1 MGRILKKRPES
12 APSNWQ
18 AVLTE
23 MEINDAWSLKLEDN
37 TADNARAAIKR
48 LRRSVRYSHL
58 RFKTHKHRKPKLFI
72 ITRIN
77 DDPGLQNNKATT

>member
-72 ITRIN
+72 ITRITLLSRKSGQV
-77 DDPGLQNNKATT
+77 GL

>member
-23 MEINDAWSLKLEDN
+23 MEINDACGKHGKIDPVGTDEIDPVK
-37 TADNARAAIKR
+37 TA
-48 LRRSVRYSHL
+48 
-58 RFKTHKHRKPKLFI
+58 
-72 ITRIN
+72 
-77 DDPGLQNNKATT
+77 

>member
-23 MEINDAWSLKLEDN
+23 MDSVWSLKLEDN

-48 LRRSVRYSHL
+48 LRRSARYSHL
-58 RFKTHKHRKPKLFI
+58 RFKTHKHRNPKLFI

-77 DDPGLQNNKATT
+77 DDPGPQNNKATT

>member
-48 LRRSVRYSHL
+48 LLENPV
-58 RFKTHKHRKPKLFI
+58 
-72 ITRIN
+72 
-77 DDPGLQNNKATT
+77 